1 MNKKATYKIKCKVC
15 LIMSVEAEKEEN
27 NNKSL
32 LKDLILFLQTKEA
45 IKIGNF
51 TLSSGKKSKFYIDL
65 RILQSYPKY
74 FRISIFLFKKYIM
87 DNIGMDNFEYIC
99 SIPTSGTIFGASLA
113 YELFKAHIYV
123 RKNTKN
129 YGTQK
134 TFEGDFVSNSKILFI
149 DDVITTGNSLASS
162 IELLRDRSI
171 INDIIVF
178 VDRKQGKDILKEY
191 KLKIHKIISISEIF
205 EILYLNNRIT
215 EKFYYELKNEI
226 EKI

>member
-1 MNKKATYKIKCKVC
+1 MNKKATYKIKCTVC
-15 LIMSVEAEKEEN
+15 LIMSIEAEKEEN

-113 YELFKAHIYV
+113 YELFKPHIYV

>member
-1 MNKKATYKIKCKVC
+1 MNKKATYKIKCTVC
-15 LIMSVEAEKEEN
+15 LIMSIEAEKEEN

-113 YELFKAHIYV
+113 YELFKPHIYV
-123 RKNTKN
+123 RKNTKK